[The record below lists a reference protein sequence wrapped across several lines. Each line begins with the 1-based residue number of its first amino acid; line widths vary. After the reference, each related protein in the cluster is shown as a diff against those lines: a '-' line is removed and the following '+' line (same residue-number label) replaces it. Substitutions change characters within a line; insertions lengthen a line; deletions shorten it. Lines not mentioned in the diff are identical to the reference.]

1 MPELPE
7 VETIRREL
15 EKRIIGHT
23 IKRVEV
29 LAEKTV
35 HGPVPAFKKQLIGNS
50 FTRIDRRGKLL
61 ILSFKRDLPRS
72 SPKAMVRGGYKLL
85 IHLKMTGQLV
95 YKYGKELTFGGHN
108 ISESD
113 LKVPNKFTRVAIHF
127 SDKGTLYFNDMR
139 RFGFLKLVKDGEVE
153 ALVNKSYGLDA
164 LDPKF
169 SKQYLTEAL
178 KRRGKTSIKAAL
190 LDQKHLAGIGNIY
203 ADEVCFATGILPSR
217 KVSTLSS
224 AKIGEIYTA
233 IKRVLNLAIKHG
245 GTTFTSKVL
254 AGHYIRS
261 DGGMGNFTERLKV
274 FDRTGQQCL
283 RCLATR
289 DPTKRD
295 KIGLIQKTRVAGR
308 GTHFC
313 PVCQH

>member
-15 EKRIIGHT
+15 EKQIIGHT

-29 LAEKTV
+29 LAEKTI
-35 HGPVPAFKKQLIGNS
+35 HGPVAAFKKQLVGNQ
-50 FTRIDRRGKLL
+50 FTALDRRGKLL
-61 ILSFKRDLPRS
+61 LFTFKKD
-72 SPKAMVRGGYKLL
+72 GYKLL

-95 YKYGKELTFGGHN
+95 YQHGKELTFGGHN

>member
-15 EKRIIGHT
+15 EKQIIGHT

-29 LAEKTV
+29 LAEKTI
-35 HGPVPAFKKQLIGNS
+35 HGPVAAFKKQLVGNQ
-50 FTRIDRRGKLL
+50 FTALDRRGKLL
-61 ILSFKRDLPRS
+61 IFSFKRD
-72 SPKAMVRGGYKLL
+72 GWKLL

-95 YKYGKELTFGGHN
+95 YQHGKELTFGGHN

-113 LKVPNKFTRVAIHF
+113 LRVPNRFTRVVIRFRPKAG
-127 SDKGTLYFNDMR
+127 KPRAGGTLYFNDMR

>member
-1 MPELPE
+1 
-7 VETIRREL
+7 
-15 EKRIIGHT
+15 
-23 IKRVEV
+23 
-29 LAEKTV
+29 
-35 HGPVPAFKKQLIGNS
+35 
-50 FTRIDRRGKLL
+50 
-61 ILSFKRDLPRS
+61 
-72 SPKAMVRGGYKLL
+72 
-85 IHLKMTGQLV
+85 
-95 YKYGKELTFGGHN
+95 
-108 ISESD
+108 
-113 LKVPNKFTRVAIHF
+113 
-127 SDKGTLYFNDMR
+127 
-139 RFGFLKLVKDGEVE
+139 LVKDGEVE

>member
-15 EKRIIGHT
+15 EKQIIGHT

-29 LAEKTV
+29 LAEKTI
-35 HGPVPAFKKQLIGNS
+35 HGPVAAFKKQLVGNQ
-50 FTRIDRRGKLL
+50 FTALDRRGKLL
-61 ILSFKRDLPRS
+61 IFSFKRD
-72 SPKAMVRGGYKLL
+72 GWKLL

-95 YKYGKELTFGGHN
+95 YQHGKELTFGGHN

-113 LKVPNKFTRVAIHF
+113 LRVPNKFTRVVIRFRPKAGQPRAG
-127 SDKGTLYFNDMR
+127 GTLYFNDMR

-203 ADEVCFATGILPSR
+203 ADEVCFATGILPNR
-217 KVSTLSS
+217 RVNTLSVS
-224 AKIGEIYTA
+224 KIKEIYKA